1 MKLATFARLVTWL
14 VRTVTGLNE
23 FILLPETIRF
33 VVPCNFVFE
42 TRMFHLEFEN
52 VVEVEVRWLE
62 LNLAQDGLIVLLDLL
77 ELIHSL
83 FS

>member
-23 FILLPETIRF
+23 FIFLPETIRF
-33 VVPCNFVFE
+33 VVPCNFIFE
-42 TRMFHLEFEN
+42 ARMFHFEFEN

-62 LNLAQDGLIVLLDLL
+62 LNLVQDGLIILLDLL